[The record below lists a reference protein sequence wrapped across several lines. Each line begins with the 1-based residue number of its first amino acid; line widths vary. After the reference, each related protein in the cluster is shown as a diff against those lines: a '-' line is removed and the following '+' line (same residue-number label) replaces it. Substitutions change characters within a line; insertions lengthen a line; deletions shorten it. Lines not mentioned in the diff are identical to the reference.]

1 MSGKRLIYLLL
12 ITLFLSSCVDETE
25 VQGLKIIP
33 TALNLSV
40 GDTYQIEMII
50 EPLSSAIYT
59 VTAWSSSDETVAT
72 VDDNGVV
79 TAVYAGECLIKAQ
92 AMYYTEYCYVTVTSP
107 TYAMTCSDAIIFD
120 YGDVEKSGVNN
131 LILRLYNSDLTMDS
145 TGSIAGEGTFL
156 NLSLYSSITDDYI
169 EEGNYTV
176 SESVVS
182 NTVQKGEIYSADDGQ
197 YYVRGSY
204 LGQYTAYG
212 LSVIL
217 INGGYTT
224 IAHYNDIYNIKCL
237 LDGADSERISITYAA
252 EPKYYMVTEAE
263 HTDINYTYYNLEQ
276 FEVASESTLTHKRLI
291 FNTQEGVDVELY
303 LRTPISSSDF
313 LPQGSYSVS
322 DAIQSFTLMN
332 AISDYPCT
340 IAVDGQTKV
349 LVSGTLMVSLSDT
362 DATYS
367 FSATFVDEDGNQY
380 TMQ

>member
-12 ITLFLSSCVDETE
+12 ITMFLSSCVDETE

-33 TALNLSV
+33 TALSLSV
-40 GDTYQIEMII
+40 GDSYQIEMIM
-50 EPLSSAIYT
+50 EPLSSTIYT
-59 VTAWSSSDETVAT
+59 VTAWSSSDESVAT
-72 VDDNGVV
+72 VDDDGVV

-92 AMYYTEYCYVTVTSP
+92 AMYYAEYCYVTVTSP
-107 TYAMTCSDAIIFD
+107 TYAMTCTDAIIFD
-120 YGDVEKSGVNN
+120 YGDVEKSRVNN

-145 TGSIAGEGTFL
+145 TGSVVGEGTFL

-176 SESVVS
+176 SENVVS
-182 NTVQKGEIYSADDGQ
+182 NTVQKGEIYSSDGT

-204 LGQYTAYG
+204 LGQYSDYG

-217 INGGYTT
+217 INGGYAT

-237 LDGADSERISITYAA
+237 LDGADNERISISYAA

-276 FEVASESTLTHKRLI
+276 FEVELESTLTHKRLI
-291 FNTQEGVDVELY
+291 FNTQEGIDVELY
-303 LRTPISSSDF
+303 LRTPISSAGF
-313 LPQGSYSVS
+313 LPQGSYSMSEAV
-322 DAIQSFTLMN
+322 QSFTLMN
-332 AISDYPCT
+332 ATSDYPCT
-340 IAVDGQTKV
+340 ITIDGQVKL
-349 LVSGTLMVSLSDT
+349 LVSGTLIVSLSDT
-362 DATYS
+362 DSAYS
-367 FSATFVDEDGNQY
+367 FLATFVDEDGNQY